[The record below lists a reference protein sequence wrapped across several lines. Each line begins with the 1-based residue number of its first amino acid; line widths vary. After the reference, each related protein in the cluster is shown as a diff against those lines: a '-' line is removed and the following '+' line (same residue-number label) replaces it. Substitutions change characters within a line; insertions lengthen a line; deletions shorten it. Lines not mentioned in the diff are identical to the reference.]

1 MTLDLDAIAR
11 EVGLIELRDVWADLP
26 ADYTQALSRFAALLL
41 ENVAQN
47 HDEAAKEWARM
58 AEGCNSGMYDDKA
71 MAAQQLADDVRQ
83 MAAGMGE

>member
-41 ENVAQN
+41 E
-47 HDEAAKEWARM
+47 K
-58 AEGCNSGMYDDKA
+58 
-71 MAAQQLADDVRQ
+71 AAQVCEGMHEEDRPGDYAYAIRS